1 MSGPPADDR
10 HVRAEADRAQ
20 AARVLARVELAGHP
34 DLFRLRRHGQAL
46 CRALGLAEPERVRL
60 ITLVSEAGS
69 SLLGAAGLSA
79 EFAFRLSAPGPD
91 RLEVRFG
98 WAEER
103 EPSAE
108 IMAASRRLLDLCAH
122 DRHRLVLGQN
132 LPGPRSA
139 EDLSARVQEELAAL
153 RGTDMSEELRNQN
166 RELLAALEEAR
177 AQQEEL
183 QRLNQEL
190 EETNTGVMALYKE
203 LSNEL
208 EETNRGVVALYAD
221 LEDRSRQLRLA
232 SAAKTRFWANVSHEL
247 RSPVN
252 AVIALAQLLLAA
264 DADPLT
270 GEQHRQV
277 SLIASSGNT
286 LLALVEELL
295 DTAKAE
301 SGRLEPQLVETDLRT
316 VLYQLR
322 GTLSTAA
329 GEGVELDIEDVP
341 FPGRFTTDEVMLTR
355 ILRNVLSNGLKFTAA
370 GSVRLTIRGEE
381 RADGLWAVFT
391 VTDTGVGIPEDQL
404 DRVFEEFYQVR
415 GAHQRGRSG
424 TGLGLPYAR
433 RLSELL
439 GGRLTLTSRVGSG
452 TRVVIELPADPPA
465 QGRPGTLG
473 EGPLLRSVVIIDDDP
488 DFVRTLGPVLD
499 KLAEHT
505 TEVTDSSQA
514 LRMIRTTMPD
524 AVLVDLAMPAPDGYQ
539 VLQQIAAVPALSQV
553 PVLVLTSTDQDTLD
567 RSRLTRAR
575 AVLSKTHLTPERL
588 AAALDVVRPDRE
600 PRPSPGADTGADT
613 GTETDTGIA

>member
-1 MSGPPADDR
+1 MTPASRPAHPAPDTPPDPGTPPSPDTAPGPDIAPGPEPGSAGER
-10 HVRAEADRAQ
+10 S
-20 AARVLARVELAGHP
+20 LASVELAAHP
-34 DLFRLRRHGQAL
+34 DLFKLRRHGQAL
-46 CRALGLAEPERVRL
+46 CRALDMDEAQRVRL
-60 ITLVSEAGS
+60 ITLISEAGS
-69 SLLGAAGLSA
+69 SLLGAAGLTA
-79 EFAFRLSAPGPD
+79 DFAVRPAPAPAGARGLPGPD
-91 RLEVRFG
+91 RLVVRFR
-98 WAEER
+98 WDEER

-108 IMAASRRLLDLCAH
+108 ILAASRRLLDLCAH
-122 DRHRLVLGQN
+122 SGHRLELGQN
-132 LPGPRSA
+132 LPAPRSA
-139 EDLSARVQEELAAL
+139 GRLSTRVQEELAAL
-153 RGTDMSEELRNQN
+153 RGTDMSDELRNQN

-177 AQQEEL
+177 AQQDEL
-183 QRLNQEL
+183 QRLNEEL
-190 EETNTGVMALYKE
+190 EETNAGVMALYRE
-203 LSNEL
+203 LSSEL

-221 LEDRSRQLRLA
+221 LEDRSRRLRLA

-247 RSPVN
+247 RTPVN
-252 AVIALAQLLLAA
+252 SVIALAQLLLAA
-264 DADPLT
+264 DAEALT
-270 GEQHRQV
+270 AEQHRQV

-301 SGRLEPQLVETDLRT
+301 SGRLEPHLRETDLRT

-322 GTLSTAA
+322 GTLAPAA
-329 GEGVELDIEDVP
+329 GAEVELDIEDAA
-341 FPGRFTTDEVMLTR
+341 FPGRFVTDEVMLTR

-370 GSVRLTIRGEE
+370 GSVRLTARAEE
-381 RADGLWAVFT
+381 RADGPWAVFT
-391 VTDTGVGIPEDQL
+391 VTDTGVGIPEGQL

-415 GAHQRGRSG
+415 GAHQRGRAG

-439 GGRLTLTSRVGSG
+439 GGRLTLTSRVGNG
-452 TRVVIELPADPPA
+452 TRVVVELPADPPET
-465 QGRPGTLG
+465 GRARALG

-488 DFVRTLGPVLD
+488 DFVRSLGPVLG

-553 PVLVLTSTDQDTLD
+553 PVLILTSTDRSSLD
-567 RSRLTRAR
+567 HSRLTRAR
-575 AVLSKTHLTPERL
+575 VSREWSRL
-588 AAALDVVRPDRE
+588 LR
-600 PRPSPGADTGADT
+600 
-613 GTETDTGIA
+613 